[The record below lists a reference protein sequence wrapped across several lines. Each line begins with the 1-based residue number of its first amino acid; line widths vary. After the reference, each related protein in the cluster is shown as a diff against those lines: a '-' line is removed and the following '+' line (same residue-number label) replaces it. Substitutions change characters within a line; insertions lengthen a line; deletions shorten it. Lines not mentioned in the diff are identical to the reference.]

1 MLTNI
6 IRRIRHWLDRL
17 QCSHN
22 YEYQYWTTGIRKTC
36 LKCGKTKYIK
46 L

>member
-6 IRRIRHWLDRL
+6 IGRIRHWLDEL
-17 QCSHN
+17 QCSHD
-22 YEYQYWTTGIRKTC
+22 YEYQYWTDGIRKIC